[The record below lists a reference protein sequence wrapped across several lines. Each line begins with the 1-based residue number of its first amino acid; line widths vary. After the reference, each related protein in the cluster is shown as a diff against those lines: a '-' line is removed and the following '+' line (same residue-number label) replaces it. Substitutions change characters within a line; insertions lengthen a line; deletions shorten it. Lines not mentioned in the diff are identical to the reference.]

1 MRKPYH
7 TGNSP
12 RFTWQLGENGGELRD
27 FGYPLMTANDMSA
40 LNGALVCGEG
50 LLLTGDV
57 MAKPFVESGMVR
69 RVLAG
74 WTGPEVDFNAVF
86 AGGRAVSPKVR
97 AFVDFWSRSSTSMP
111 ITCWR
116 SARVRSWRSSRRKG
130 RRRSGKQRQ
139 ADLEKVAASAA

>member
-1 MRKPYH
+1 
-7 TGNSP
+7 
-12 RFTWQLGENGGELRD
+12 
-27 FGYPLMTANDMSA
+27 MTANDMSA

-86 AGGRAVSPKVR
+86 AGGRLVSPKVR
-97 AFVDFWSRSSTSMP
+97 AFVDFLVEKLNFDANYMLAQCPGAKLAQQQKEKEDAALES
-111 ITCWR
+111 
-116 SARVRSWRSSRRKG
+116 
-130 RRRSGKQRQ
+130 SGKRI
-139 ADLEKVAASAA
+139 LEKVAASAA

>member
-12 RFTWQLGENGGELRD
+12 RFTWQLGENGEGCATSRL
-27 FGYPLMTANDMSA
+27 PLMTANDMSA

-86 AGGRAVSPKVR
+86 AGGTPGLAKGACVCRLPGRAQLRRQLHAGAVGAKL
-97 AFVDFWSRSSTSMP
+97 A
-111 ITCWR
+111 
-116 SARVRSWRSSRRKG
+116 RRKQ
-130 RRRSGKQRQ
+130 KED
-139 ADLEKVAASAA
+139 APLWKAAASGS